1 MQLKELFE
9 GVYLI
14 DGKLAT
20 KNLVKSKK
28 VYNERLFQID
38 GVEYREWDIYKSK
51 LAAAI
56 KKGLKSFP
64 FNKDSIVLY
73 LGASSGTTVSHLSDI
88 ILNGK
93 IFAVEFAQRPMRDL
107 LELCKLREN
116 IFPIFED
123 ANHPE
128 KYYLDIKS
136 KVDIIYQD
144 VAQPNQAEIL
154 LKNSNYFL
162 EKNGQVFLCIK
173 SQSIDVLQSPQKIYN
188 QTISFL
194 ELNGF
199 KTIQKINLEPYDKD
213 HLFWHGIKI

>member
-1 MQLKELFE
+1 MQIKELFN

-20 KNLVKSKK
+20 KNLVRTKR
-28 VYNERLFQID
+28 VYNEKLFEIN
-38 GVEYREWDIYKSK
+38 GIEYREWDVYKSK

-56 KKGLKSFP
+56 KKGLRHFP
-64 FNKDSIVLY
+64 FKVDSIVLY

-88 ILNGK
+88 STKGK

-107 LELCKLREN
+107 LELCKIREN

-123 ANHPE
+123 ANHPQN
-128 KYYLDIKS
+128 YYLDIKS

-154 LKNSNYFL
+154 LKNSKYFL
-162 EKNGQVFLCIK
+162 EKDGQVFLCIK
-173 SQSIDVLQSPQKIYN
+173 SQSIDVLQPPQNIYQ
-188 QTISFL
+188 QTILFL
-194 ELNGF
+194 ESNGF

-213 HLFWHGIKI
+213 HLFWHGAKI